1 MAGAPDFLW
10 LLGSEEILQ
19 LMLFAC
25 PDGIVVVDRTG
36 RVILYTGSSEQ
47 IFGFA
52 PIDVL
57 RRPAATLFASESD
70 WEHFSDALARSGTVT
85 NKEMQAVRKD
95 GSGFWVS
102 VSASILR
109 DRCGDIIG
117 TVLYVRDHSDMRNIE
132 STLRD
137 RNRQLNDLVEELDFL
152 ARHDQLTGLL
162 NRGGALESAQTALAS
177 CGLTGR
183 PFGVVLFDLD
193 LFKQVNDAFGHLI
206 GDEALQALATVMRQ
220 AARAG
225 DIVGRYGGEEFI
237 AFLPGADLEQTTL
250 IAERVRVAVSLAAI
264 LVGEDT
270 GINVTVSAGVAVIP
284 SCADNL
290 SEAIRMAD
298 NRLFIAKRSGRNRVV
313 ASDTPTDGQDER
325 SAA

>member
-1 MAGAPDFLW
+1 MAGTPDFLW

-25 PDGIVVVDRTG
+25 PDGVIVVDRTG
-36 RVILYTGSSEQ
+36 KVILYTGSSEQ

-57 RRPAATLFASESD
+57 HRRAAALFASDED
-70 WEHFSDALARSGTVT
+70 WEDFSDVLARSGSVT

-95 GSGFWVS
+95 GSCFWVA

-109 DRCGDIIG
+109 DRYGDIIG

-162 NRGGALESAQTALAS
+162 NRGSAIESAQSALAS

-183 PFGVVLFDLD
+183 PFGVAIFDID
-193 LFKQVNDAFGHLI
+193 LFKAVNDTFGHLI
-206 GDEALQALATVMRQ
+206 GDEALQALATVMRH

-225 DIVGRYGGEEFI
+225 DIVGRFGGEEFI
-237 AFLPGADLEQTTL
+237 AFLPGASLEQAATL
-250 IAERVRVAVSLAAI
+250 AERVRMAVSQAAV
-264 LVGEDT
+264 LVGDDAR
-270 GINVTVSAGVAVIP
+270 INVTVSAGVAVIP
-284 SCADNL
+284 TCADSL
-290 SEAIRMAD
+290 SEAIRVAD
-298 NRLFIAKRSGRNRVV
+298 DRLFIAKRLGRNRVV
-313 ASDTPTDGQDER
+313 ASEPPLDDQLER
-325 SAA
+325 NAA